1 MAKRQRR
8 AFSHL
13 YHTLGLVNTNAF
25 SECHMA
31 LLGKRD
37 GHAKV
42 PYGTLGSERVKS
54 DGLVILR
61 GTGKGWRNFASL
73 KDLHVCRGKKT
84 TTITNIK
91 TK

>member
-1 MAKRQRR
+1 M

-37 GHAKV
+37 GHARV
-42 PYGTLGSERVKS
+42 PYGTLGSERVNAIMCQEVAFF
-54 DGLVILR
+54 DNNR
-61 GTGKGWRNFASL
+61 
-73 KDLHVCRGKKT
+73 
-84 TTITNIK
+84 
-91 TK
+91 

>member
-1 MAKRQRR
+1 M

-37 GHAKV
+37 GHARV
-42 PYGTLGSERVKS
+42 PYGTLGSERVNRNPINEKYFHSILSAYRMYFRVKS
-54 DGLVILR
+54 THITFIL
-61 GTGKGWRNFASL
+61 
-73 KDLHVCRGKKT
+73 
-84 TTITNIK
+84 I
-91 TK
+91 